1 MGDEPEWRVVT
12 RVSAMAVR
20 VAVAEDEALI
30 RLDLVEMLQDAGY
43 EVVGQA
49 ATGEAAVDLVRRLTP
64 DVLLLDVRMPA
75 MDGLSAAEA
84 IATEQPCAIVMLT
97 AFSDPELIN
106 RATEAGVT
114 GYLVKPVSAA
124 DLIPAIEVALA
135 RHRESRQLRGE
146 VANLTTQLNNRKLL
160 DRAKAVLARKHGFD
174 DEAAYQYLRKTAMD
188 QRCTIAD
195 VATALLAT
203 DE

>member
-1 MGDEPEWRVVT
+1 
-12 RVSAMAVR
+12 MAVR

-49 ATGEAAVDLVRRLTP
+49 ATGEAAVELVRRLDP

-84 IATEQPCAIVMLT
+84 IATEKACAIVMLT

-146 VANLTTQLNNRKLL
+146 VANLTTLLNNRKLL
-160 DRAKAVLARKHGFD
+160 DRAKAALARQHGFD

-195 VATALLAT
+195 VAAALLAY